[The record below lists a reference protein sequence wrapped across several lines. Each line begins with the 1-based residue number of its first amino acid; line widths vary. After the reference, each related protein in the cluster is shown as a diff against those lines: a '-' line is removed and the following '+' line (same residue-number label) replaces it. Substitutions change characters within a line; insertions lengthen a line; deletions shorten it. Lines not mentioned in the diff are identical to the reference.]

1 MSRMPV
7 HDRSKVELMRSL
19 NEGIALAA
27 DSLASGPAEGELW
40 DFACE
45 CGRPECKEWVEL
57 ELPRYR
63 AIRRGPD
70 ASVLAGGHVARA
82 RKARARAA
90 ELCEGA
96 EALGAQARHEA
107 NRADRIR
114 NARH

>member
-1 MSRMPV
+1 MPA

-27 DSLASGPAEGELW
+27 DSLASGPSEEELW

-57 ELPRYR
+57 ELARYR
-63 AIRRGPD
+63 AIRRGRD
-70 ASVLAGGHVARA
+70 GSVLASGHVARA

-90 ELCEGA
+90 ELCEDA
-96 EALGAQARHEA
+96 EALGAQARHA
-107 NRADRIR
+107 AKRADRL
-114 NARH
+114 RHGRH